1 MDGADADTRTH
12 GRRRAVI
19 KDAARYKTVMC
30 QNWLTQGS
38 CPYKS
43 KCQFAHGDA
52 ELRKRIIPYTPP
64 PPRPTAPANLDW
76 RSHSTVC
83 IPIFVPVVAPAH
95 APQANA
101 AQTAPQPQQPPLPPT
116 PRPPPPRMAPPLPP
130 PRPTA
135 PVSLWGDG
143 ATWQS
148 DALAT
153 DWRPAARATAGVPS
167 RVEPPWIGA
176 RNSSSEVSFS
186 DVRRQISLFLRDTD
200 DSQETAAEDT
210 TGDTT
215 DIPIDATPPTPTRR
229 ASGSFTPMSCRTP
242 IRKPRTPS
250 RSGPPPVRRHQCRP
264 TATRVGLDLVSGSP
278 TVAGHV
284 APLG

>member
-1 MDGADADTRTH
+1 MTTIRPADVLKFAELLPALSQRPGATAPISSLRRTRLCC
-12 GRRRAVI
+12 GVGSCC
-19 KDAARYKTVMC
+19 AAR
-30 QNWLTQGS
+30 
-38 CPYKS
+38 
-43 KCQFAHGDA
+43 H
-52 ELRKRIIPYTPP
+52 
-64 PPRPTAPANLDW
+64 
-76 RSHSTVC
+76 
-83 IPIFVPVVAPAH
+83 
-95 APQANA
+95 
-101 AQTAPQPQQPPLPPT
+101 AQT
-116 PRPPPPRMAPPLPP
+116 P

-278 TVAGHV
+278 AVAGHV